1 MLRDLLLLHNDGLSQ
16 ADPED
21 EIETGGEQ
29 V

>member
-1 MLRDLLLLHNDGLSQ
+1 MLRDLILLQNDGLSQ